1 MSTVKHVL
9 GISGGKDSAA
19 LAIYM
24 KDKYPA
30 LDVTYYFTDTGKEL
44 DETYQLI
51 ERLEGYLGEDKNG
64 NKVKVERLMSED
76 ARKSGQDPFD
86 YYYKVYRGY
95 LPSQQAR
102 WCTKFMK
109 IQPFEA
115 FVGDAPTLSYVGIR
129 GDEER
134 EGYLSKKA
142 NIQAIFPFR
151 RNIWSEDVIRL
162 VLDNNRMDHVVDL
175 YATEL
180 SGTKLDLVAQVVCK
194 PIEKIEND
202 RMGNA
207 KRQSE
212 KLNRLLEQGIVPFNR
227 MVFQFL
233 KDTSLPLSREVD
245 YALLE
250 NEDVLDKPA
259 IFKLLEDSGVGIPGY
274 YDRKEFT
281 VGEQK
286 GTYARSR
293 SGCYFCFFQQ
303 RIEWVWL
310 YEQHPELFA
319 KAMKYENED
328 EGFTWAQGESLK
340 DLIHPRRIEQI
351 KAEALNKQVGPSN
364 NRLLSILQESD
375 DRECLTCFL

>member
-1 MSTVKHVL
+1 MSEVIHVL

-24 KDKYPA
+24 KDRYPG
-30 LDVTYYFTDTGKEL
+30 LDLTYYFTDTGKEL

-51 ERLEGYLGEDKNG
+51 ERLEGYLGK
-64 NKVKVERLMSED
+64 KVARLESED
-76 ARKSGQDPFD
+76 AMKSGQDPFD
-86 YYYKVYRGY
+86 YYYKIFRGY
-95 LPSQQAR
+95 LPSSQAR
-102 WCTKFMK
+102 WCTKVMK
-109 IQPFEA
+109 IEPFER

-129 GDEER
+129 GDEDR
-134 EGYLSKKA
+134 EGYLSKKT

-162 VLDNNRMDHVVDL
+162 VLDNNRMDHVLDL
-175 YATEL
+175 YAAEL
-180 SGTKLDLVAQVVCK
+180 SGTKLDLVTQVVRK
-194 PIEKIEND
+194 PIEQIAND

-207 KRQSE
+207 KRQAE
-212 KLNRLLEQGIVPFNR
+212 KLNRLLEQGVAAFNR
-227 MVFQFL
+227 VVFQYL
-233 KDTSLPLSREVD
+233 KDTELPLSREVD

-259 IFKLLEDSGVGIPGY
+259 IFRLLEESGVGIPGY
-274 YDRKEFT
+274 YDQKEFT
-281 VGEQK
+281 VGDKK

-351 KAEALNKQVGPSN
+351 KAEALAKNKDKSSN
-364 NRLLSILQESD
+364 KLLSILQEED
-375 DRECLTCFL
+375 ERACLTCFL

>member
-1 MSTVKHVL
+1 MSDVKHVL

-24 KDKYPA
+24 KDRYPQ
-30 LDVTYYFTDTGKEL
+30 LDLTYYFTDTGKEL

-51 ERLEGYLGEDKNG
+51 ERLESYLGK
-64 NKVKVERLMSED
+64 KVARLESDE

-86 YYYKVYRGY
+86 YYYKVFRGY
-95 LPSQQAR
+95 LPSSQAR
-102 WCTKFMK
+102 WCTKLMK
-109 IQPFEA
+109 IEPFEA

-129 GDEER
+129 GDEDR
-134 EGYLSKKA
+134 EGYISTKP

-151 RNIWSEDVIRL
+151 RNIWSDGVIRT
-162 VLDNNRMDHVVDL
+162 VLDNAKIEHVADL
-175 YATEL
+175 YAGEL
-180 SGTKLDLVAQVVCK
+180 SGTKLNLVQQVLRK
-194 PIEKIEND
+194 PMEQIAND

-207 KRQSE
+207 RRQAE
-212 KLNRLLEQGIVPFNR
+212 KLNRVLDLGVAPFNR
-227 MVFQFL
+227 VVFRFL
-233 KDTSLPLSREVD
+233 KDLDMPISTLAD

-250 NEDVLDKPA
+250 NEEVLVKAD
-259 IFKLLEDSGVGIPGY
+259 IFRLLVDSGVGVPGY
-274 YDRKEFT
+274 YEQKEFA
-281 VGEQK
+281 VGDKK

-310 YEQHPELFA
+310 YEQHPDLFA

-351 KAEALNKQVGPSN
+351 KAEALAKGKVKSSNK
-364 NRLLSILQESD
+364 LLSILQEED
-375 DRECLTCFL
+375 ERACLTCFL

>member
-1 MSTVKHVL
+1 MSEVKHVL

-24 KDKYPA
+24 KDRYPQ
-30 LDVTYYFTDTGKEL
+30 LDLTYYFTDTGKEL

-51 ERLEGYLGEDKNG
+51 ERLEGYLGK
-64 NKVKVERLMSED
+64 KVARLESED
-76 ARKSGQDPFD
+76 AMKSGQDPFD
-86 YYYKVYRGY
+86 YYYKIFRGY
-95 LPSQQAR
+95 LPSSQAR
-102 WCTKFMK
+102 WCTKVMK
-109 IQPFEA
+109 IEPFER

-129 GDEER
+129 GDEDR
-134 EGYLSKKA
+134 EGYLSKKT

-151 RNIWSEDVIRL
+151 RNIWSEDVIRH

-175 YATEL
+175 YAAEL
-180 SGTKLDLVAQVVCK
+180 SGTKLDLVSQEVRK
-194 PIEKIEND
+194 PIEQIAND

-207 KRQSE
+207 KRQAE
-212 KLNRLLEQGIVPFNR
+212 KLNRLLEQGVAAFNR
-227 MVFQFL
+227 VVFQYL
-233 KDTSLPLSREVD
+233 KDTGLPLSREVD

-250 NEDVLDKPA
+250 NEEVLDKPA
-259 IFKLLEDSGVGIPGY
+259 IFRLLEESGVGIPGY
-274 YDRKEFT
+274 YDQKEFT
-281 VGEQK
+281 VGDKK

-310 YEQHPELFA
+310 YEQHPDLFA

-351 KAEALNKQVGPSN
+351 KAEALAKNKGRSDN
-364 NRLLSILQESD
+364 KLLSILQEED
-375 DRECLTCFL
+375 ERACLTCFL

>member
-1 MSTVKHVL
+1 MSTLKHVL

-24 KDKYPA
+24 KDKYPS
-30 LDVTYYFTDTGKEL
+30 LDLTYYFTDTGKEL

-51 ERLEGYLGEDKNG
+51 ERLEGYLGKPIAKLE
-64 NKVKVERLMSED
+64 SED
-76 ARKSGQDPFD
+76 AKKSGQDPFD
-86 YYYKVYRGY
+86 YYYKIFRGY
-95 LPSQQAR
+95 LPSSQAR
-102 WCTKFMK
+102 WCTLRMK
-109 IQPFEA
+109 IEPFEA

-129 GDEER
+129 GDEDR
-134 EGYLSKKA
+134 EGYMSKKS

-162 VLDNNRMDHVVDL
+162 VLDNTRMEHIVDL
-175 YATEL
+175 YASEL
-180 SGTKLDLVAQVVCK
+180 SGGKLDVLSQVLRK
-194 PIEKIEND
+194 PIEQIAND

-207 KRQSE
+207 RRQTE
-212 KLNRLLEQGIVPFNR
+212 KLNRLLEQGVVPFNR
-227 MVFQFL
+227 VVFQFL
-233 KDTSLPLSREVD
+233 KDTALPLSKELG

-259 IFKLLEDSGVGIPGY
+259 IFRLLEESGVGIPGY
-274 YDRKEFT
+274 YDQKEFT
-281 VGEQK
+281 VGEKK

-310 YEQHPELFA
+310 YEQHPDLFA

-351 KAEALNKQVGPSN
+351 KAEALAKNRVKGS
-364 NRLLSILQESD
+364 NRLLSILED
-375 DRECLTCFL
+375 DDELACLTCFL

>member
-1 MSTVKHVL
+1 MSEVKHVL

-24 KDKYPA
+24 KDRYPQ
-30 LDVTYYFTDTGKEL
+30 LDLTYYFTDTGKEL

-51 ERLEGYLGEDKNG
+51 ERLESYLGKN
-64 NKVKVERLMSED
+64 VARLESDE

-86 YYYKVYRGY
+86 YYYKVFRGY
-95 LPSQQAR
+95 LPSSQAR
-102 WCTKFMK
+102 WCTNLMK

-115 FVGDAPTLSYVGIR
+115 FVGTAPTLSYVGIR
-129 GDEER
+129 GDEDR
-134 EGYLSKKA
+134 EGYISTKP

-151 RNIWSEDVIRL
+151 RNIWSDGVIRT
-162 VLDNNRMDHVVDL
+162 VLDNARIEHVADL
-175 YATEL
+175 YAGEL
-180 SGTKLDLVAQVVCK
+180 SGTKLDLVQQVLRK
-194 PIEKIEND
+194 PMEHIATD

-207 KRQSE
+207 RRQAE
-212 KLNRLLEQGIVPFNR
+212 KLNRVLDLGVAPFNR
-227 MVFQFL
+227 VVFRFL
-233 KDTSLPLSREVD
+233 KDLDMPISNLAH

-250 NEDVLDKPA
+250 NEDVLVKAD
-259 IFKLLEDSGVGIPGY
+259 IFRLLEESGVGIPGY
-274 YDRKEFT
+274 YEQKEFA
-281 VGEQK
+281 VGDK
-286 GTYARSR
+286 RGTYARSR

-310 YEQHPELFA
+310 YEQHPDLFA

-351 KAEALNKQVGPSN
+351 KAEALAKGRDKGSNK
-364 NRLLSILQESD
+364 LLSILQEDEERS
-375 DRECLTCFL
+375 CLTCFL

>member
-1 MSTVKHVL
+1 MSKLKQVL

-24 KDKYPA
+24 KDKYPQ
-30 LDVTYYFTDTGKEL
+30 LDLTYYFTDTGKEL
-44 DETYQLI
+44 DETYLLI
-51 ERLEGYLGEDKNG
+51 ERLEGYLGK
-64 NKVKVERLMSED
+64 KVARLESED

-86 YYYKVYRGY
+86 YYYKIFRGY
-95 LPSQQAR
+95 LPSSQAR
-102 WCTKFMK
+102 WCTKVMK
-109 IQPFEA
+109 IEPFEA

-129 GDEER
+129 GDEDR
-134 EGYLSKKA
+134 GGYLSRKT

-151 RNIWSEDVIRL
+151 RHIWSEDVIRM
-162 VLDNNRMDHVVDL
+162 VLHNERMEHVVDL
-175 YATEL
+175 YAAEL
-180 SGTKLDLVAQVVCK
+180 SGKKLDLVAQINRK
-194 PIEKIEND
+194 PIQQIPND
-202 RMGNA
+202 RLGNA
-207 KRQSE
+207 KRQTE
-212 KLNRLLEQGIVPFNR
+212 KLNRLLEQGVAQFNR
-227 MVFQFL
+227 VVFQFL
-233 KDTSLPLSREVD
+233 KDSELPLSQEVD

-274 YDRKEFT
+274 YDQKEFS
-281 VGEQK
+281 VGEKK

-310 YEQHPELFA
+310 YEQHPVLFA

-351 KAEALNKQVGPSN
+351 KAEALAKNKEKSS
-364 NRLLSILQESD
+364 NRLLSILEEED
-375 DRECLTCFL
+375 ERACLTCFL

>member
-24 KDKYPA
+24 KDKYPS

-51 ERLEGYLGEDKNG
+51 ERLESYLGKPIAKLE
-64 NKVKVERLMSED
+64 SED

-86 YYYKVYRGY
+86 YYYKVFRGY

-102 WCTKFMK
+102 WCTERMK

-115 FVGDAPTLSYVGIR
+115 FVGDHPTLSYVGIR
-129 GDEER
+129 GDEDR
-134 EGYLSKKA
+134 EGYLSRKP

-151 RNIWSEDVIRL
+151 RLLWSADVTRL
-162 VLDNNRMDHVVDL
+162 VMDNTKIEHVAEL
-175 YATEL
+175 YASEVN
-180 SGTKLDLVAQVVCK
+180 SQALDVVVQTLRR
-194 PIEKIEND
+194 PIEQIAND

-207 KRQSE
+207 RRMSE
-212 KLNRLLEQGIVPFNR
+212 KIDRLLEYGTAAFNHV
-227 MVFQFL
+227 VFRFL
-233 KDTSLPLSREVD
+233 KDTGLPMSHAED
-245 YALLE
+245 YALLD
-250 NEDVLDKPA
+250 NEDVLTKSD
-259 IFKLLEDSGVGIPGY
+259 IVRLLEDSGVGMPGY
-274 YDRKEFT
+274 YDEKEFT

-310 YEQHPELFA
+310 YEQHPDLFA

-351 KAEALNKQVGPSN
+351 KAEALAKSKGKSS
-364 NRLLSILQESD
+364 NRLLSILEETD
-375 DRECLTCFL
+375 ERECLTCFL

>member
-1 MSTVKHVL
+1 MSEVKHVL

-24 KDKYPA
+24 KDRYPQ
-30 LDVTYYFTDTGKEL
+30 LDLTYYFTDTGKEL

-51 ERLEGYLGEDKNG
+51 ERLEGYLGK
-64 NKVKVERLMSED
+64 KVARLESED
-76 ARKSGQDPFD
+76 AMKSGQDPFD
-86 YYYKVYRGY
+86 YYYKIFRGY
-95 LPSQQAR
+95 LPSSQAR
-102 WCTKFMK
+102 WCTKVMK
-109 IQPFEA
+109 IEPFEV
-115 FVGDAPTLSYVGIR
+115 FVGEDPTLSYVGIR
-129 GDEER
+129 GDEDR

-162 VLDNNRMDHVVDL
+162 VLDNDRMEHVLDL
-175 YATEL
+175 YAAEL
-180 SGTKLDLVAQVVCK
+180 TGTKLDLVAQVLRK
-194 PIEKIEND
+194 PIEQITND

-207 KRQSE
+207 KRQAE
-212 KLNRLLEQGIVPFNR
+212 KLNRLLEQGVVPFNR
-227 MVFQFL
+227 VVFQYL
-233 KDTSLPLSREVD
+233 KDTALPLSREVD

-250 NEDVLDKPA
+250 NEDVLDKAA
-259 IFKLLEDSGVGIPGY
+259 IFRLLEESGVSIPGY
-274 YDRKEFT
+274 YDQKEFT
-281 VGEQK
+281 VGDKK

-310 YEQHPELFA
+310 YEQHPDLFA

-351 KAEALNKQVGPSN
+351 KAEALAKNKDKSS
-364 NRLLSILQESD
+364 NRLLSILQED
-375 DRECLTCFL
+375 DERACLTCFL

>member
-1 MSTVKHVL
+1 MSEVKHVL

-24 KDKYPA
+24 KDRYPQ
-30 LDVTYYFTDTGKEL
+30 LDLTYYFTDTGKEL

-51 ERLEGYLGEDKNG
+51 ERLEVYLGKNVT
-64 NKVKVERLMSED
+64 KLESEE
-76 ARKSGQDPFD
+76 AKKSGQDPFD
-86 YYYKVYRGY
+86 YYYKVFRGY
-95 LPSQQAR
+95 LPSSQAR
-102 WCTKFMK
+102 WCTNLMK

-115 FVGDAPTLSYVGIR
+115 FVGVAPTLSYVGIR
-129 GDEER
+129 GDEDR
-134 EGYLSKKA
+134 EGYISTKN

-151 RNIWSEDVIRL
+151 RNIWSDGVVRT
-162 VLDNNRMDHVVDL
+162 VLDNAQIEHVADL
-175 YATEL
+175 YAGEL
-180 SGTKLDLVAQVVCK
+180 NGTKLDLVHQVLRK
-194 PIEKIEND
+194 PFEQIAND

-207 KRQSE
+207 RRQAE
-212 KLNRLLEQGIVPFNR
+212 KLNRVLDLGVAPFNR
-227 MVFQFL
+227 VVFRFL
-233 KDTSLPLSREVD
+233 KDLDMPINALAD

-250 NEDVLDKPA
+250 NEEVLVKAD
-259 IFKLLEDSGVGIPGY
+259 IFRLLEDSGVGVPGY
-274 YDRKEFT
+274 YEQKEFV
-281 VGEQK
+281 VGEKK

-310 YEQHPELFA
+310 YEQHPDLFA

-351 KAEALNKQVGPSN
+351 KADALAKGKDKSSNK
-364 NRLLSILQESD
+364 LLSILQEED
-375 DRECLTCFL
+375 ERACLTCFL

>member
-51 ERLEGYLGEDKNG
+51 ERLNGYLGK
-64 NKVKVERLMSED
+64 KIVELKAED
-76 ARKSGQDPFD
+76 AEKADQDPFD
-86 YYYKVYRGY
+86 YFYKMFRGY

-102 WCTKFMK
+102 WCTERLK
-109 IQPFEA
+109 IQPFEK
-115 FVGDAPTLSYVGIR
+115 FIGTDPTISYVGIR
-129 GDEER
+129 GDEDR
-134 EGYLSKKA
+134 EGYLSRKA
-142 NIQAIFPFR
+142 HVQAIFPFR

-162 VLDNNRMDHVVDL
+162 VLNNDRIGHLIDL
-175 YATEL
+175 YSRET
-180 SGTKLDLVAQVVCK
+180 SSSKLDVVAQVLRR
-194 PIEKIEND
+194 PIEVVLND

-207 KRQSE
+207 ARQTE
-212 KLNRLLEQGIVPFNR
+212 KLNRLLELGVATFNHV
-227 MVFQFL
+227 VFQFL
-233 KDTSLPLSREVD
+233 KDTNLPLAQEVD
-245 YALLE
+245 FALLD
-250 NEDVLDKPA
+250 NEDVLIKED
-259 IFKLLEDSGVGIPGY
+259 IFRLLESTVGIPAY
-274 YDRKEFT
+274 YERKEFE
-281 VGEQK
+281 VNGKK

-310 YEQHPELFA
+310 YEQHPDLFA

-340 DLIHPRRIEQI
+340 DLFHPRRIEQI
-351 KAEALNKQVGPSN
+351 KAEALAKNKDKSS
-364 NRLLSILQESD
+364 NRLLSILEETD
-375 DRECLTCFL
+375 ERACLTCFL

>member
-1 MSTVKHVL
+1 MSEVKHVL

-24 KDKYPA
+24 KDRYPQ
-30 LDVTYYFTDTGKEL
+30 LDLTYYFTDTGKEL

-51 ERLEGYLGEDKNG
+51 ERLEGYLGK
-64 NKVKVERLMSED
+64 KVARLESED
-76 ARKSGQDPFD
+76 AMKSGQDPFD
-86 YYYKVYRGY
+86 YYYKIFRGY
-95 LPSQQAR
+95 LPSSQAR
-102 WCTKFMK
+102 WCTKVMK
-109 IQPFEA
+109 IEPFEV
-115 FVGDAPTLSYVGIR
+115 FVGEAPTLSYVGIR
-129 GDEER
+129 GDEDR

-151 RNIWSEDVIRL
+151 RNIWSEDVIRM
-162 VLDNNRMDHVVDL
+162 VLDNDRMEHVVDL
-175 YATEL
+175 YASEL
-180 SGTKLDLVAQVVCK
+180 SGTKLDLVAQVVRK
-194 PIEKIEND
+194 PIEHIAND

-207 KRQSE
+207 KRQAE
-212 KLNRLLEQGIVPFNR
+212 KLNRLLEQGVVPFNR
-227 MVFQFL
+227 VVFQYL
-233 KDTSLPLSREVD
+233 KDTELPLSREVD

-259 IFKLLEDSGVGIPGY
+259 IFRLLEESGVGIPGY
-274 YDRKEFT
+274 YDLKEFT
-281 VGEQK
+281 VGDKK

-310 YEQHPELFA
+310 YEQHPDLFA

-351 KAEALNKQVGPSN
+351 KAEALAKNKDKSS
-364 NRLLSILQESD
+364 NRLLSILQEED
-375 DRECLTCFL
+375 ERACLTCFL

>member
-1 MSTVKHVL
+1 MNEVKHVL

-24 KDKYPA
+24 KDRYPQ
-30 LDVTYYFTDTGKEL
+30 LELNYYFTDTGKEL

-51 ERLEGYLGEDKNG
+51 ERLEGYLGK
-64 NKVKVERLMSED
+64 KVARLESED
-76 ARKSGQDPFD
+76 AMKSGQDPFD
-86 YYYKVYRGY
+86 YYYKVFRGY
-95 LPSQQAR
+95 LPSSQAR
-102 WCTKFMK
+102 WCTSLMK

-115 FVGDAPTLSYVGIR
+115 FVGTAPTLSYVGIR
-129 GDEER
+129 GDEDR
-134 EGYLSKKA
+134 EGYISTKP

-151 RNIWSEDVIRL
+151 RNIWSDGVIRI
-162 VLDNNRMDHVVDL
+162 VLDNAQIEHVTDL
-175 YATEL
+175 YASEL
-180 SGTKLDLVAQVVCK
+180 SGTKLDLVQQVLRK
-194 PIEKIEND
+194 PMEQIAND

-207 KRQSE
+207 RRQAE
-212 KLNRLLEQGIVPFNR
+212 KLNRVLDLGVAPFNR
-227 MVFQFL
+227 VVFRFL
-233 KDTSLPLSREVD
+233 KDLDMPISTLAD

-250 NEDVLDKPA
+250 NEEVLVKAD
-259 IFKLLEDSGVGIPGY
+259 IFRLLEESGVGIPGY
-274 YDRKEFT
+274 YDQKEFT
-281 VGEQK
+281 VGDKK

-351 KAEALNKQVGPSN
+351 KADALAKGKDKSSNK
-364 NRLLSILQESD
+364 LLSILEED
-375 DRECLTCFL
+375 DERACLTCFL

>member
-1 MSTVKHVL
+1 MSEVKHVL

-24 KDKYPA
+24 KDRYPQ
-30 LDVTYYFTDTGKEL
+30 LDLTYYFTDTGKEL

-51 ERLEGYLGEDKNG
+51 ERLEIYLGK
-64 NKVKVERLMSED
+64 KVTKLESEE
-76 ARKSGQDPFD
+76 AKKSGQDPFD
-86 YYYKVYRGY
+86 YYYKVFRGY
-95 LPSQQAR
+95 LPSSQAR
-102 WCTKFMK
+102 WCTNLMK

-129 GDEER
+129 GDEDR
-134 EGYLSKKA
+134 EGYISTKA

-151 RNIWSEDVIRL
+151 RNIWSDGVIRT
-162 VLDNNRMDHVVDL
+162 VLDNAKIEHVADL
-175 YATEL
+175 YAAEL
-180 SGTKLDLVAQVVCK
+180 SGAKLDIIKQVLRK
-194 PIEKIEND
+194 PIEQITND

-207 KRQSE
+207 RRQSE
-212 KLNRLLEQGIVPFNR
+212 KLNRVLDLGVAPFNR
-227 MVFQFL
+227 VVFRFL
-233 KDTSLPLSREVD
+233 KDLDMPISALAD

-250 NEDVLDKPA
+250 NEEVLVKAD
-259 IFKLLEDSGVGIPGY
+259 IFRLLGDSGVGVPGY
-274 YDRKEFT
+274 YEQKEFA
-281 VGEQK
+281 VGEKK

-310 YEQHPELFA
+310 YEQHPDLFA

-351 KAEALNKQVGPSN
+351 KAEALAKNKDKSSN
-364 NRLLSILQESD
+364 KLLSILQEEDERS
-375 DRECLTCFL
+375 CLTCFL

>member
-1 MSTVKHVL
+1 MSEVKHVL

-24 KDKYPA
+24 KDRYPQ
-30 LDVTYYFTDTGKEL
+30 LDLTYYFTDTGKEL

-51 ERLEGYLGEDKNG
+51 ERLEGYLGK
-64 NKVKVERLMSED
+64 KVARLESED
-76 ARKSGQDPFD
+76 AMKSGQDPFD
-86 YYYKVYRGY
+86 YYYKIFRGY
-95 LPSQQAR
+95 LPSSQAR
-102 WCTKFMK
+102 WCTKVMK
-109 IQPFEA
+109 IEPFER

-129 GDEER
+129 GDEDR
-134 EGYLSKKA
+134 EGYLSKKT

-151 RNIWSEDVIRL
+151 RNIWSEDVIRH

-175 YATEL
+175 YAAEL
-180 SGTKLDLVAQVVCK
+180 SGTKLDLVSQEVRK
-194 PIEKIEND
+194 PIEQIAND

-207 KRQSE
+207 KRQAE
-212 KLNRLLEQGIVPFNR
+212 KLNRLLEQGVAAFNR
-227 MVFQFL
+227 VVFQYL
-233 KDTSLPLSREVD
+233 KDTGLPLSREVD

-250 NEDVLDKPA
+250 NEEVLDKPA
-259 IFKLLEDSGVGIPGY
+259 IFRLLEESGVGIPGY
-274 YDRKEFT
+274 YDQKEFT
-281 VGEQK
+281 VGDKK

-310 YEQHPELFA
+310 YEQHPDLFA

-351 KAEALNKQVGPSN
+351 KAEALAKNKDKTS
-364 NRLLSILQESD
+364 NRLLSILEEND
-375 DRECLTCFL
+375 ERACLTCFL

>member
-1 MSTVKHVL
+1 MSKLKQVL

-24 KDKYPA
+24 KDKYPQ
-30 LDVTYYFTDTGKEL
+30 LDLTYYFTDTGKEL
-44 DETYQLI
+44 DETYLLI
-51 ERLEGYLGEDKNG
+51 ERLEGYLGK
-64 NKVKVERLMSED
+64 KVARLESED

-86 YYYKVYRGY
+86 YYYKIFRGY
-95 LPSQQAR
+95 LPSSQAR
-102 WCTKFMK
+102 WCTKVMK
-109 IQPFEA
+109 IEPFEA

-129 GDEER
+129 GDEDR
-134 EGYLSKKA
+134 EGYLSRKT

-151 RNIWSEDVIRL
+151 RNIWSEDVIRM
-162 VLDNNRMDHVVDL
+162 VLHNERMEHVVDL
-175 YATEL
+175 YAAEL
-180 SGTKLDLVAQVVCK
+180 SGKKLDLVAQINRK
-194 PIEKIEND
+194 PIQQIPND
-202 RMGNA
+202 RLGNA
-207 KRQSE
+207 KRQTE
-212 KLNRLLEQGIVPFNR
+212 KLNRLLEQGVAQFNR
-227 MVFQFL
+227 VVFQFL
-233 KDTSLPLSREVD
+233 KDSELPLSQEVD

-274 YDRKEFT
+274 YDQKEFS
-281 VGEQK
+281 VGEKK

-310 YEQHPELFA
+310 YEQHPVLFA

-351 KAEALNKQVGPSN
+351 KAEALAKNKEKSS
-364 NRLLSILQESD
+364 NRLLSILEEED
-375 DRECLTCFL
+375 ERACLTCFL

>member
-1 MSTVKHVL
+1 MSKLKQVL

-24 KDKYPA
+24 KDQYPQ
-30 LDVTYYFTDTGKEL
+30 LDLIYYFTDTGKEL
-44 DETYQLI
+44 DETYLLI
-51 ERLEGYLGEDKNG
+51 ERLEGYLGQ
-64 NKVKVERLMSED
+64 KVARLESED

-86 YYYKVYRGY
+86 YYYKIFRGY
-95 LPSQQAR
+95 LPSSQAR
-102 WCTKFMK
+102 WCTKVMK
-109 IQPFEA
+109 IEPFEA

-129 GDEER
+129 GDEDR

-151 RNIWSEDVIRL
+151 RNIWSEDVIRM
-162 VLDNNRMDHVVDL
+162 VLHNERMEHVVDL
-175 YATEL
+175 FGSEL
-180 SGTKLDLVAQVVCK
+180 SGKKLDLVAQIVRK
-194 PIEKIEND
+194 PIEQIAND
-202 RMGNA
+202 RLGNA
-207 KRQSE
+207 KRQTE
-212 KLNRLLEQGIVPFNR
+212 KLNRLLEQGVAPFNR
-227 MVFQFL
+227 VVFQYL
-233 KDTSLPLSREVD
+233 KDSDLPLSQEMD
-245 YALLE
+245 YALLD
-250 NEDVLDKPA
+250 NEDVLDKAA

-274 YDRKEFT
+274 YDQKEFA
-281 VGEQK
+281 VGDKK

-351 KAEALNKQVGPSN
+351 KAEALAKNKDKSS
-364 NRLLSILQESD
+364 NRLLSILEESD
-375 DRECLTCFL
+375 ERECLTCFL

>member
-1 MSTVKHVL
+1 MSEVKHVL

-24 KDKYPA
+24 KDRYPQ
-30 LDVTYYFTDTGKEL
+30 LDLTYYFTDTGKEL

-51 ERLEGYLGEDKNG
+51 ERLEGYLGK
-64 NKVKVERLMSED
+64 KVARLESDEAM
-76 ARKSGQDPFD
+76 KSGQDPFD
-86 YYYKVYRGY
+86 YYYKVFRGY
-95 LPSQQAR
+95 LPSSQAR
-102 WCTKFMK
+102 WCTKLMK
-109 IQPFEA
+109 IEPFEA

-129 GDEER
+129 GDEDR
-134 EGYLSKKA
+134 EGYISTKP

-151 RNIWSEDVIRL
+151 RNIWSDGVIRA
-162 VLDNNRMDHVVDL
+162 VLDNAKIEHVADL
-175 YATEL
+175 YASEL
-180 SGTKLDLVAQVVCK
+180 SGTKLELVQQVLRK
-194 PIEKIEND
+194 PMEQIAND

-207 KRQSE
+207 RRQAE
-212 KLNRLLEQGIVPFNR
+212 KLNRVLDLGVAPFNR
-227 MVFQFL
+227 VVFRFL
-233 KDTSLPLSREVD
+233 KDMDMPISTLAD

-250 NEDVLDKPA
+250 NEEVLVKAD
-259 IFKLLEDSGVGIPGY
+259 IFRLLEDSGVGVPGY
-274 YDRKEFT
+274 YEQKEFA
-281 VGEQK
+281 VGDKK

-310 YEQHPELFA
+310 YEQHPDLFA

-351 KAEALNKQVGPSN
+351 KAEALAKGKDKSSNK
-364 NRLLSILQESD
+364 LLSILQED
-375 DRECLTCFL
+375 DERACLTCFL

>member
-1 MSTVKHVL
+1 MSNVKHVL

-24 KDKYPA
+24 KDRYPS
-30 LDVTYYFTDTGKEL
+30 LDLTYYFTDTGKEL

-51 ERLEGYLGEDKNG
+51 ERLEGYLGKPIAKLE
-64 NKVKVERLMSED
+64 SED

-86 YYYKVYRGY
+86 FYYKVFRGY

-109 IQPFEA
+109 IHPFEA

-129 GDEER
+129 GDEDR
-134 EGYLSKKA
+134 EGYISTKA

-151 RNIWSEDVIRL
+151 RNIWSDGVIRM
-162 VLDNNRMDHVVDL
+162 VLDNNKIDHVADL
-175 YATEL
+175 FMAEL
-180 SGTKLDLVAQVVCK
+180 SGMKLDAVLQVLSK
-194 PIEKIEND
+194 PVEHIVND

-207 KRQSE
+207 RRQTE
-212 KLNRLLEQGIVPFNR
+212 KLNRLLEQGIIPFNR
-227 MVFQFL
+227 VVFSFL
-233 KDTSLPLSREVD
+233 KETDMPVSQLIN
-245 YALLE
+245 YALIE
-250 NEDVLDKPA
+250 NEEVLVKQD
-259 IFKLLEDSGVGIPGY
+259 IFDLLVSSGVGVPGY
-274 YDRKEFT
+274 YDPKEFK
-281 VGEQK
+281 VDQQK

-303 RIEWVWL
+303 KIEWVWL
-310 YEQHPELFA
+310 YEQHPGLFA

-351 KAEALNKQVGPSN
+351 KAEALAKGKDKSSNK
-364 NRLLSILQESD
+364 LLSILQED
-375 DRECLTCFL
+375 DERACLTCFL

>member
-1 MSTVKHVL
+1 MSKLKQVL

-24 KDKYPA
+24 QDKYPQ
-30 LDVTYYFTDTGKEL
+30 LDLTYYFTDTGKEL
-44 DETYQLI
+44 DETYLLI
-51 ERLEGYLGEDKNG
+51 ERLEGYLGK
-64 NKVKVERLMSED
+64 KVARLESED

-86 YYYKVYRGY
+86 YYYKIFRGY
-95 LPSQQAR
+95 LPSSQAR
-102 WCTKFMK
+102 WCTKVMK
-109 IQPFEA
+109 IEPFEA

-129 GDEER
+129 GDEDR

-151 RNIWSEDVIRL
+151 RNIWSEDVIRM
-162 VLDNNRMDHVVDL
+162 VLHNERMDHVVDL
-175 YATEL
+175 YSSEL
-180 SGTKLDLVAQVVCK
+180 TGKKLDSVAQIVRK
-194 PIEKIEND
+194 PIEQIAND
-202 RMGNA
+202 RLGNA
-207 KRQSE
+207 KRQTE
-212 KLNRLLEQGIVPFNR
+212 KLNRLLEHGVAPFNR
-227 MVFQFL
+227 VVFQYL
-233 KDTSLPLSREVD
+233 KDSDLPLSKEVD

-274 YDRKEFT
+274 YDQKEFT
-281 VGEQK
+281 VADKK

-351 KAEALNKQVGPSN
+351 KAEALAKNKDKSSN
-364 NRLLSILQESD
+364 KLLSILQED
-375 DRECLTCFL
+375 DERACLTCFL

>member
-1 MSTVKHVL
+1 MSEVKHVL

-24 KDKYPA
+24 KDRYPH
-30 LDVTYYFTDTGKEL
+30 LDLTYYFTDTGKEL

-51 ERLEGYLGEDKNG
+51 ERLEGYLGK
-64 NKVKVERLMSED
+64 KVARLESED
-76 ARKSGQDPFD
+76 AMKSGQDPFD
-86 YYYKVYRGY
+86 YYYKIFRGY
-95 LPSQQAR
+95 LPSSQAR
-102 WCTKFMK
+102 WCTKEMK
-109 IQPFEA
+109 IKPFEA
-115 FVGDAPTLSYVGIR
+115 FVGEAPTLSYVGIR
-129 GDEER
+129 GDEDR
-134 EGYLSKKA
+134 EGYLSKKT

-151 RNIWSEDVIRL
+151 RNIWSEDVIRM
-162 VLDNNRMDHVVDL
+162 VLDNDGMEHVVEL

-180 SGTKLDLVAQVVCK
+180 TGTKLDLVAQVVRK
-194 PIEKIEND
+194 PVEHIAND

-207 KRQSE
+207 KRQAE
-212 KLNRLLEQGIVPFNR
+212 KLNRLLEQGVVPFNR
-227 MVFQFL
+227 VVFQYL
-233 KDTSLPLSREVD
+233 KDTALPLSREVD

-259 IFKLLEDSGVGIPGY
+259 IFRLLEESGVGIPGY
-274 YDRKEFT
+274 YDQKEFT
-281 VGEQK
+281 VGDKK

-310 YEQHPELFA
+310 YEQHPDLFA

-351 KAEALNKQVGPSN
+351 KAEALAKNKDKSSN
-364 NRLLSILQESD
+364 KLLSILQEED
-375 DRECLTCFL
+375 ERACLTCFL

>member
-1 MSTVKHVL
+1 MSTLKHVL

-24 KDKYPA
+24 KDKYPS
-30 LDVTYYFTDTGKEL
+30 LDLTYYFTDTGKEL

-51 ERLEGYLGEDKNG
+51 ERLEGYLGKPIAKLE
-64 NKVKVERLMSED
+64 SED

-86 YYYKVYRGY
+86 YYYKVFRGY
-95 LPSQQAR
+95 LPSSQAR
-102 WCTKFMK
+102 WCTKVMK
-109 IQPFEA
+109 IQPFED
-115 FVGDAPTLSYVGIR
+115 FVGDASTLSYVGIR
-129 GDEER
+129 GDEDR

-162 VLDNNRMDHVVDL
+162 VLDNDRMEHVVDL

-180 SGTKLDLVAQVVCK
+180 SGSRLDVLSQVVRK
-194 PIEKIEND
+194 PIEQISND

-207 KRQSE
+207 RRQAE
-212 KLNRLLEQGIVPFNR
+212 KLNRLLEHGVVPFNR
-227 MVFQFL
+227 VVFQYL
-233 KDTSLPLSREVD
+233 KDTALPLSNEVD

-250 NEDVLDKPA
+250 NEDVLDKAA
-259 IFKLLEDSGVGIPGY
+259 IFRLLEDSGVGVPGY

-351 KAEALNKQVGPSN
+351 KAEALAKNKDKTSN
-364 NRLLSILQESD
+364 KLLSILEETD
-375 DRECLTCFL
+375 ERACLTCFL